1 MPGLAP
7 DKREVG
13 GSNPSGPTNTFLL
26 TYGVDRIRFWEE
38 IVIAC
43 RRIL

>member
-1 MPGLAP
+1 MPGLVA
-7 DKREVG
+7 DYHEVV